1 MNWDFEARVAAAWL
15 KPMHSSDVSRSKLLR
30 AWGRERELWRS
41 ALPFPTGRIQ
51 LTLSWD
57 TFHILD
63 HGMSRPT
70 SWALTQKKTRLG
82 VCITMCVAMR

>member
-1 MNWDFEARVAAAWL
+1 MR
-15 KPMHSSDVSRSKLLR
+15 SSDVSQSKLLR
-30 AWGRERELWRS
+30 AWRRERELWRL

-51 LTLSWD
+51 LPTQRKFTLSWD

-82 VCITMCVAMR
+82 ACITMCVAAR